1 MWKQLWQ
8 KWTVDKPAAFGDL
21 LWEVLVVQ
29 FAAWLSRLDRLTIRH
44 VITFVLAL
52 ILLLAY
58 LHRIPVHPGVMLLG
72 DLLAYIDIFSMIFLL
87 GILSR
92 ASTILFVVKQ
102 GATGALR
109 LARSALARMQRL
121 DLRHRRERS
130 TAIRK
135 RPVRRARDEDDMAA
149 VICDAVWA

>member
-1 MWKQLWQ
+1 MWKQFWQ

-29 FAAWLSRLDRLTIRH
+29 FAAWLNRLDRLTIRH

-92 ASTILFVVKQ
+92 GSTILFVIKQ
-102 GATGALR
+102 GVAGTLR

-135 RPVRRARDEDDMAA
+135 RPVRRARDEDGIAA
-149 VICDAVWA
+149 VISDAAWA